1 MPLLRARRRHRRR
14 SRQSSR
20 ILRASSFHRHVSR
33 ARVQSRR
40 PLPPSDVIDQST
52 TMNQSINRSH
62 PVCPVD
68 PRRDAPRSEPPH
80 RGLERARSHRGR
92 RHPCS
97 LRVTSVRGQHPSIH
111 PSTTRQPPRR
121 PTTDDRSLVRSTDR
135 PRNGRASM
143 DVTSSIVFLYVRMI
157 GYSMHR
163 RLGDMPSIH
172 PSRWAPTPCVVS
184 RES

>member
-52 TMNQSINRSH
+52 TMNQSISRSR

-111 PSTTRQPPRR
+111 PRRANLHDDRR
-121 PTTDDRSLVRSTDR
+121 PSLVRSNDR
-135 PRNGRASM
+135 PRNVRASM
-143 DVTSSIVFLYVRMI
+143 DVTSSIVILYVRMV
-157 GYSMHR
+157 GYSIHR

>member
-40 PLPPSDVIDQST
+40 PLPPSDVIDQSR
-52 TMNQSINRSH
+52 TMNQSINRSR

-97 LRVTSVRGQHPSIH
+97 LRVTSVRGQHPSIRDA
-111 PSTTRQPPRR
+111 PTSA
-121 PTTDDRSLVRSTDR
+121 TTDDRRPSLVRSTDR
-135 PRNGRASM
+135 PRHARAST
-143 DVTSSIVFLYVRMI
+143 DVTSSIVMLYVRMV
-157 GYSMHR
+157 GYSIHR